1 MPGIPRG
8 HLQSHVIPLLF
19 CVHSQ
24 GCRSPPDH
32 FSFLPAWFCV
42 NLSYSHGGMCPLL
55 LSSFSVGLAPPPMHF
70 WCVQAGGSACVILFH
85 HLDLLQL
92 HFLRIVFLHVE
103 FLVSSFSFQLF
114 KHATPEL
121 PCWLSDKES
130 PANTGDSG
138 SSLGSGRA
146 PGEENGYP
154 LQYSCL
160 GNPMDRGAQ
169 GATVH
174 GVTESQTQ
182 QWLNNNNMPL
192 HCLLPLLLRSQLLI
206 ALFPWVIFLL
216 LLFDLSLF
224 FHGLPWWL
232 RTVKHLPAIGETW
245 VGSLG
250 REDPLEEETS
260 TPVLLPGKLHGLR
273 SLVGYSPW
281 GHKELGMTE

>member
-1 MPGIPRG
+1 
-8 HLQSHVIPLLF
+8 
-19 CVHSQ
+19 
-24 GCRSPPDH
+24 
-32 FSFLPAWFCV
+32 
-42 NLSYSHGGMCPLL
+42 
-55 LSSFSVGLAPPPMHF
+55 
-70 WCVQAGGSACVILFH
+70 
-85 HLDLLQL
+85 
-92 HFLRIVFLHVE
+92 
-103 FLVSSFSFQLF
+103 
-114 KHATPEL
+114 
-121 PCWLSDKES
+121 
-130 PANTGDSG
+130 
-138 SSLGSGRA
+138 
-146 PGEENGYP
+146 
-154 LQYSCL
+154 
-160 GNPMDRGAQ
+160 MDRGAQ

-281 GHKELGMTE
+281 GHKELGMTEWLHFHFLSLFFHGIFREGSLCVDLTGDSLTFLDLQI